1 MMIAL
6 SMSDANDFVESA
18 ILDGVKYRLHFSWN
32 GRMSQWTLDIR
43 DAGNSDIVRGI
54 AIVPNFPLLRQYKR
68 HGIPRGEIVAVVVKP
83 DLDGNQSIGR
93 KDFVDGKFTLV
104 YIPEREVL
112 DILGTAE

>member
-1 MMIAL
+1 M
-6 SMSDANDFVESA
+6 
-18 ILDGVKYRLHFSWN
+18 
-32 GRMSQWTLDIR
+32 
-43 DAGNSDIVRGI
+43 
-54 AIVPNFPLLRQYKR
+54 
-68 HGIPRGEIVAVVVKP
+68 KP